1 MRVVGRVVLWFLSI
15 GVAGYAI
22 VAYAFLPLGTTV
34 EPGMRA
40 GFAAHSVGVYLH
52 AFAASTA
59 LLLGPLQ
66 FAAGFRR
73 DHARIHRWLGRTY
86 LGIGVLVG
94 GFSALYLAQ
103 FAYGGPAAKIGFG
116 ALGLA
121 WLYTG
126 LRAFLA
132 IRSGAVAEH
141 RRWMIRNFSLTFAAV
156 MLRLYVPLAVVAGV
170 GFEQAYAVI
179 AWLCWLPN
187 LLLAEWL
194 LNRSRPPRPA
204 I

>member
-1 MRVVGRVVLWFLSI
+1 MRVAGRVLLWFLSI
-15 GVAGYAI
+15 SVAAYAV

-40 GFAAHSVGVYLH
+40 GFAAHSAGVYLH

-66 FAAGFRR
+66 FSAGFRR
-73 DHARIHRWLGRTY
+73 DHARIHRWLGRVY

-103 FAYGGPAAKIGFG
+103 FAYGGLAARIGFG

-141 RRWMIRNFSLTFAAV
+141 RRWMIRNFALTFAAV
-156 MLRLYVPLAVVAGV
+156 MLRLYVPAAIAAGAD
-170 GFEQAYAVI
+170 FERAYAVI
-179 AWLCWLPN
+179 AWLCWVPN
-187 LLLAEWL
+187 PFVAEWL
-194 LNRSRPPRPA
+194 SNRSQSPRPA